1 MDGTAEKGPL
11 NDDGHHAV
19 RELFRR
25 LLARPGIAV
34 ELTISSLFVNVLG
47 LAQSLF
53 VMQVLNRYVAYG
65 VDATLATLTTGVLI
79 AVALEFAF
87 RQARLSVARGV
98 SVGPD
103 EKVAI
108 EGFEAL
114 TRAKVAAVDQI
125 PPDTRREMVG
135 GVAAIESAY
144 NANNVTTILDVPFA
158 IVFVFVLYLLKPM
171 LALVAVGFL
180 LAVFALGVYSSL
192 AMQDKTSE
200 LQQETGVGSGL
211 LGTVTREGDTVRCF
225 NAGEFLRQA
234 WRKHVSLSQR
244 LRRIVTARQGIIQNI
259 TQGANALMSVAIV
272 TMGALYVVVGELDVG
287 AMIAANILAA
297 RALQP
302 IARFS
307 QLGSAFAKAK
317 QAIEMFEKLSKTPR
331 ETTSGSALRS
341 YAGGIEFRDVAFAF
355 PGSTSPLFESLSLKL
370 EPGKVLVVTGANGT
384 GKTTL
389 ARLITGLLEPI
400 RGEILVDGLDLK
412 QVAPEWWRRQVV
424 FLPQDPALLNAT
436 IEENLKINN
445 PDISASDLTRIVNAC
460 GLRRFLDESPRG
472 YETPIVDNGWR
483 LSEGIRRRL
492 ALARALT
499 TNGMLVLIDEP
510 TESLD
515 AEGCAAIHQI
525 LGALA
530 QKGRTIIV
538 MSHDRN
544 IVKGPHVVV
553 DLNVK
558 PVPAI
563 TGPGPYAIAAESSAA
578 AAKRNMPTP
587 QTEFAVKEEKT
598 MEETSAPGVRS
609 FSL

>member
-1 MDGTAEKGPL
+1 MKGPL
-11 NDDGHHAV
+11 HDSGHQAM

-25 LLARPGIAV
+25 LLARPAIAV
-34 ELTISSLFVNVLG
+34 ELTVSSFFVNVLG

-65 VDATLATLTTGVLI
+65 VDATLVTLTTGVLI

-98 SVGPD
+98 SAVPD

-114 TRAKVAAVDQI
+114 TRAKVAAIDQI

-135 GVAAIESAY
+135 GAAAIESAY

-158 IVFVFVLYLLKPM
+158 IVFVFVLYLLKPV
-171 LALVAVGFL
+171 LALVVLGFL
-180 LAVFALGVYSSL
+180 VAVFALGMYSSL
-192 AMQDKTSE
+192 AMQDKTTE
-200 LQQETGVGSGL
+200 LQQATGVGSGL

-234 WRKHVSLSQR
+234 WRKHVSLSQS
-244 LRRIVTARQGIIQNI
+244 LRRIVTSRQGVIQNI
-259 TQGANALMSVAIV
+259 TQGANALMSVAVV
-272 TMGALYVVVGELDVG
+272 TLGALFVVVGELDVG

-302 IARFS
+302 ISRFS
-307 QLGSAFAKAK
+307 QLGSAFAKAR
-317 QAIEMFEKLSKTPR
+317 QSIEMFEKLSKTPR
-331 ETTSGSALRS
+331 ETASGSALRS

-370 EPGKVLVVTGANGT
+370 EPGNVLVVTGANGT

-389 ARLITGLLEPI
+389 ARLIMGLLEPI
-400 RGEILVDGLDLK
+400 RGEVLVDGLDLK

-424 FLPQDPALLNAT
+424 FLPQEPALLSAT

-445 PDISASDLTRIVNAC
+445 PDISTNDLNRIVNAC
-460 GLRRFLDESPRG
+460 GLRRFLDESPKG
-472 YETPIVDNGWR
+472 YETPVVDNGWR

-544 IVKGPHVVV
+544 IVKGPHIVL
-553 DLNVK
+553 DLSVK
-558 PVPAI
+558 PVPEI
-563 TGPGPYAIAAESSAA
+563 KGPAPFAVPGEQGFA
-578 AAKRNMPTP
+578 AAKRIVPAAHAEATDKEQEP
-587 QTEFAVKEEKT
+587 KEE
-598 MEETSAPGVRS
+598 EPVPGVRS